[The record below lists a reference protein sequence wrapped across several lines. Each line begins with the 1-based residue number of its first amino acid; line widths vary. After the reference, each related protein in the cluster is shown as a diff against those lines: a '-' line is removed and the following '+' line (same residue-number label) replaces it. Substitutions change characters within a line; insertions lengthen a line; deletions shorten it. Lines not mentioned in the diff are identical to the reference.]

1 MEVLKKLEALKSA
14 AVLKGHRHGRS
25 PMNMFL

>member
-1 MEVLKKLEALKSA
+1 MEALKKLEALKAA

-25 PMNMFL
+25 PVNMFM